1 VLAGFIGGAR
11 ARSACFKRDRAAAKG
26 PIAHPPWLGKL
37 FAISPVS
44 AEAIVYLASSPE
56 AGTTTGQYYYK
67 CLRTVGA
74 GTGRPICL
82 LLWQRQRAIGR
93 HEGKWC
99 TAALTPSSGS
109 HRVFIFSRTP
119 ISPASS
125 SVKWMP
131 ACSRAFCILRM
142 VEKFP
147 FTVPS
152 FCSIRRR
159 VAKPMPA
166 LRESLSWLQ
175 PRSARAARI

>member
-1 VLAGFIGGAR
+1 VLSGFQVLAGFIGGAR

-99 TAALTPSSGS
+99 AAALTPSS
-109 HRVFIFSRTP
+109 
-119 ISPASS
+119 
-125 SVKWMP
+125 
-131 ACSRAFCILRM
+131 
-142 VEKFP
+142 
-147 FTVPS
+147 
-152 FCSIRRR
+152 
-159 VAKPMPA
+159 
-166 LRESLSWLQ
+166 RESSCPHFQPNADLSGIVFYEVNAGLLKRFLYFDDGRELSFLNAFVSFNALQ
-175 PRSARAARI
+175 GRQA